1 MRRWTG
7 LRSHPALHC
16 GSRVVLFAPLPLPP
30 DYSYYYNVSDSDGPP
45 TTYLPEDF
53 TYYPSQL
60 CPERLPSMS
69 KCTLRVFPD
78 EQM

>member
-1 MRRWTG
+1 MVDWIKDPPCTEG
-7 LRSHPALHC
+7 HVCVCLHPI
-16 GSRVVLFAPLPLPP
+16 PPP
-30 DYSYYYNVSDSDGPP
+30 DYSYYYNVSESDGPP